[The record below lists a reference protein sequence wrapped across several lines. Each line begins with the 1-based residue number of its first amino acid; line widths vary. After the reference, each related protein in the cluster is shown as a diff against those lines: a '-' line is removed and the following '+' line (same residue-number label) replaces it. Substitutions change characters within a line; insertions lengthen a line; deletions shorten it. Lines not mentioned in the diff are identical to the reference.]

1 MIIGFTGRKG
11 SGKSAASLALQDNG
25 FRLLSFASTI
35 KKMANVLLRDAGLS
49 DIDIAHAN
57 TNKEDVLPVIGVT
70 YRHLLQTLGT
80 EWGRSFV
87 HEHIWCK
94 VSKKML
100 ESTVGDVV
108 FDDVRFVNEAALI
121 RDMGGVIIHIHRPGT
136 DADDGHVSENVTLPS
151 DHVIVN
157 NGSMAD
163 LYRQVWFAV
172 NSHA

>member
-49 DIDIAHAN
+49 ESLIIFAN
-57 TNKEDVLPVIGVT
+57 NNKEHILPVIGVS

-80 EWGRSFV
+80 EWGRTLV
-87 HEHIWCK
+87 HENLWIMIGR
-94 VSKKML
+94 KML
-100 ESTVGDVV
+100 KKADGDVV

-121 RDMGGVIIHIHRPGT
+121 RELGGVIIHIHRPGA
-136 DADDGHVSENVTLPS
+136 DAEDAHVSENVTLPS

-157 NGSMAD
+157 NGTLAD
-163 LYRQVWFAV
+163 LYRQVWFVV
-172 NSHA
+172 NRYA